1 MRYFLAG
8 ACGFIGSEM
17 AKKLLQNEENEV
29 VIYDNLSSG
38 SLDLVKDIAGDKRV
52 SIVIGDIKD
61 LKKLT
66 YSMLYCDAVYH
77 FASNADIAKA
87 MTDPTIDF
95 YEGTL
100 LTQNILE
107 AMRRNGIKRI
117 IYASGSGV
125 YGDHKDKWMNEDMYP
140 MLPVSPYGAS
150 KLAGEALISAYCHMF
165 DMEGFIFRFANVIG
179 KNSTHG
185 VILDFINKL
194 KINPENL
201 EIWGNGEQSKSYIY
215 VDDVIS
221 GILEAIQWTEKK
233 YNYYNIAT
241 LDYITV
247 KQIADIICEEMNLQN
262 VKYRFTSNENK
273 GWKGDIGICRL
284 DSAKIRN
291 LGWENNY
298 TTQKAVRKSIREMLG
313 KE

>member
-1 MRYFLAG
+1 VKYFIAG
-8 ACGFIGSEM
+8 GAGFIGSEM
-17 AKKLLQNEENEV
+17 AHKLWNEGHEII
-29 VIYDNLSSG
+29 IYDNLSSG
-38 SLDLVKDIAGDKRV
+38 NIKLVEDLIHKKRFYFYKA
-52 SIVIGDIKD
+52 DIKD
-61 LKKLT
+61 LKTLT
-66 YSMLYCDAVYH
+66 ECMQGCDAILH

-87 MTDPTIDF
+87 ISDPTIDF

-107 AMRRNGIKRI
+107 AMRINGIKKI

-125 YGDHKDKWMNEDMYP
+125 YGDHKDKWMDEDTSP

-185 VILDFINKL
+185 IILDVINKL
-194 KINPENL
+194 KNNSKDL
-201 EIWGNGEQSKSYIY
+201 ELLGNGAQSKSYVYI
-215 VDDVIS
+215 DDIID
-221 GILEAIQWTEKK
+221 GILEAIQWDG
-233 YNYYNIAT
+233 NYYNIAT

-247 KQIADIICEEMNLQN
+247 KQIADIICEEMDLKN
-262 VKYRFTSNENK
+262 VKYHFTSTENK

-284 DSAKIRN
+284 DSTKLRN
-291 LGWENNY
+291 LGWENKY
-298 TTQKAVRKSIREMLG
+298 TTEQAVRKSIREMLG